1 MDDLVNFEKIDD
13 KLLDSNVYR
22 IYSLDK
28 FLISLNE
35 KSLHLIKPKL
45 WDDPFEGFFLDQA
58 FWRSERGTKI
68 HWIPDIDK
76 DRFYAQCWTFKNES
90 DFLWRLY
97 APKKDGIMV
106 RSTIRKLYNFLEGMP
121 GKFYIGKVVYLS
133 ESEIKNKYKE
143 VKKIKKETDFEK
155 LIIESLLI
163 KRTEFQEENEMRIIH
178 YSPDSSTPG
187 AAPIGL
193 SFPLA
198 FDSLDKLLF
207 DEIIVD
213 PRVNRMVYNST
224 KRVIET
230 LGYKGNI
237 RRSSLYDKPNFLIP
251 LFE

>member
-1 MDDLVNFEKIDD
+1 MDFLLNFEKIDD
-13 KLLDSNVYR
+13 KLLDSDVYR

-58 FWRSERGTKI
+58 FWRSDRGAKI
-68 HWIPDIDK
+68 HWISDIDK

-106 RSTIRKLYNFLEGMP
+106 RSTIRKLNDYFQEMP
-121 GKFYIGKVVYLS
+121 RGKFYIGKVVYLS
-133 ESEIKNKYKE
+133 Q
-143 VKKIKKETDFEK
+143 KKIKEKYSRIRKKTDFEK

-163 KRTEFQEENEMRIIH
+163 KRPEYQEESELRIIH
-178 YSPDSSTPG
+178 FSKDTSIPG
-187 AAPIGL
+187 EGPLAL

-207 DEIIVD
+207 EEVIID
-213 PRVNRMVYNST
+213 PRVNRLVYEST
-224 KRVIET
+224 KRVIEA
-230 LGYKGNI
+230 LGYKGI
-237 RRSSLYDKPNFLIP
+237 ILRSTLYDKPNFLIEI
-251 LFE
+251 FE